1 LQPLDEAT
9 RRRVRDKKQRHAMV
23 CERALGELQGWMAV
37 VKQQT
42 QASASSST

>member
-23 CERALGELQGWMAV
+23 CERALGELQGWLEA
-37 VKQQT
+37 QRLRISNQT
-42 QASASSST
+42 V